1 MVGFENLTGEAVF
14 NAMQDMETI
23 DSGGLFTMNAAGEDR
38 APRMAQVRQAQVNDD
53 GAIEFVV
60 VEDFFELPDTRP
72 PAP

>member
-1 MVGFENLTGEAVF
+1 
-14 NAMQDMETI
+14 
-23 DSGGLFTMNAAGEDR
+23 
-38 APRMAQVRQAQVNDD
+38 VNDD